1 MATVF
6 LIPNGGGAR
15 GRETNGRIVWLPIRP
30 PRPLCF
36 VARPTRQGRSS
47 LAFPPATG
55 RVQSQT
61 STTCAFRR
69 NSARG
74 LGLAGLFLSL
84 SSAAEHR
91 AGRRKRD
98 WAIGSRHH
106 CGWSVMARAAFSS
119 LPLPRGAAAASLCRS
134 PRPFWGRKAVV
145 PRCGFGRRF
154 LPAAPTQPFPLSSLG
169 ALCSDRVPASAWC
182 LLLRPTLHSILVGAR
197 MNCLNA
203 WHGTEQSPVP
213 VAAEAEHRPFVPL
226 FLVLASVFFLVSLF
240 LFTVF
245 TYGGEYR
252 TRSRD

>member
-1 MATVF
+1 LLNQFVKILGAEVWN
-6 LIPNGGGAR
+6 LDGHSVSHSQRGGGAR

-91 AGRRKRD
+91 AGRRIRD
-98 WAIGSRHH
+98 WAIGSLRVERDGAGGFLFSSSSSWCRCRLSLQVSSSFLGEKSGGAALRIRPSLSACRSHP
-106 CGWSVMARAAFSS
+106 AFS
-119 LPLPRGAAAASLCRS
+119 P
-134 PRPFWGRKAVV
+134 
-145 PRCGFGRRF
+145 
-154 LPAAPTQPFPLSSLG
+154 
-169 ALCSDRVPASAWC
+169 
-182 LLLRPTLHSILVGAR
+182 LLLGCALL
-197 MNCLNA
+197 
-203 WHGTEQSPVP
+203 
-213 VAAEAEHRPFVPL
+213 
-226 FLVLASVFFLVSLF
+226 
-240 LFTVF
+240 
-245 TYGGEYR
+245 
-252 TRSRD
+252 

>member
-1 MATVF
+1 MGDKFSPWQELQSLVQVIFAQPEVWN
-6 LIPNGGGAR
+6 LDGHSVSHSQRGGAR

-91 AGRRKRD
+91 AGRRIRD

-119 LPLPRGAAAASLCRS
+119 SSSWCRCRLSLQVSSSFLGEKSGGAALRIRPSLSACRS
-134 PRPFWGRKAVV
+134 H
-145 PRCGFGRRF
+145 
-154 LPAAPTQPFPLSSLG
+154 PAFSP
-169 ALCSDRVPASAWC
+169 
-182 LLLRPTLHSILVGAR
+182 LLLGCALL
-197 MNCLNA
+197 
-203 WHGTEQSPVP
+203 
-213 VAAEAEHRPFVPL
+213 
-226 FLVLASVFFLVSLF
+226 
-240 LFTVF
+240 
-245 TYGGEYR
+245 
-252 TRSRD
+252 